1 MQAYFLPSLYINK
14 RFLIYITLNH
24 EESQSNIPFRHTQT
38 GSTFSTEH
46 HIFIHCMIPW
56 LQPLFHVQIFSVFS
70 IQRLNIFMQGQDE
83 FLSLAGMNPK
93 DVTEW
98 STHIVQEKDFHK
110 IAASKINNQ
119 DMNLLKNT
127 ISTIHQIIFQIW

>member
-1 MQAYFLPSLYINK
+1 
-14 RFLIYITLNH
+14 
-24 EESQSNIPFRHTQT
+24 
-38 GSTFSTEH
+38 
-46 HIFIHCMIPW
+46 
-56 LQPLFHVQIFSVFS
+56 
-70 IQRLNIFMQGQDE
+70 MQGQDE

-93 DVTEW
+93 DVTKW
-98 STHIVQEKDFHK
+98 ITHIVQEKDFHK